1 MQGISVNNIEKW
13 IEDFSEFCAMVDVKA
28 VVAAAD
34 AEGNSRGYDK
44 ELYAIAIVR
53 AVHEGTLGADWYEA
67 QAAVSRV
74 WERGYRSGFNTDSFN
89 IALKELAKSSGRSR
103 PQVVS
108 DKENYFTRAVLA
120 N

>member
-1 MQGISVNNIEKW
+1 MQGMSVNHIQKW
-13 IEDFSEFCAMVDVKA
+13 IEDFSEFCAIVDVKA

-53 AVHEGTLGADWYEA
+53 AVQEGTLGADWYEA

-89 IALKELAKSSGRSR
+89 TALKELAKARERSR
-103 PQVVS
+103 PQVLS
-108 DKENYFTRAVLA
+108 DKETHFSRAVLA

>member
-1 MQGISVNNIEKW
+1 MSVNNIQQW
-13 IEDFSEFCAMVDVKA
+13 IEDFSEFCAKVDVKA
-28 VVAAAD
+28 VVAGAD

-53 AVHEGTLGADWYEA
+53 AVHEGTLGADWCEA

-89 IALKELAKSSGRSR
+89 IALQELANSSGSSM
-103 PQVVS
+103 PQVIS
-108 DKENYFTRAVLA
+108 GRENYFTKSVLA